1 MNLEKNQLIEERINI
16 LLSKTIV
23 IKKGDKKGK
32 ELEIFFE
39 NAKKRQRIAIEKN
52 IRKYFRAESVAAL
65 PA

>member
-39 NAKKRQRIAIEKN
+39 NAKKR
-52 IRKYFRAESVAAL
+52 
-65 PA
+65 